1 MAEDI
6 SDQPAVQE
14 RANGDGSWAVK
25 SEDLG
30 SQTTFTF
37 VRRSDLGQP
46 STPPTPVD
54 HPEDSTD
61 TVSEADD
68 RNDTPTNHPPRLHPR
83 FSRAFSLPQ
92 LGRLQN
98 PHRAGQRPT
107 LIARPTD
114 PGTQF
119 FELSLELA
127 DMVQMAIQTLL
138 QISPPQVLEPTREQF
153 SACALSVPTPSM
165 SAMFTAMRNLNYF
178 SANMATFCQEPPDE
192 MLGSGPTGLIAHT
205 SFDLGELMQSV
216 GDVMSGAAAE
226 AGVDLVLYH
235 GDLSLKYAW
244 VSGSESGLTVALSHV
259 LRQIMSVARPGD
271 SIEVGLFIGFA
282 PAPGQEITISDELIT
297 ADAITSSPTSED
309 GPIHCTIQIAH
320 KFAQSNPY
328 TPQSEPESRAEPHF
342 SGLILRRLLRQ
353 IGGSL
358 THDLP
363 SSTAG
368 RTCELSLTFDRAPAG
383 TVDTSPAGTPGTTE
397 PTLEELRAFA
407 DTLKG
412 AKVALYASSKGSFAQ
427 HVTRYL
433 ADWGMDVSHMSADGD
448 ADEVSSPPSPTTP
461 SVLDPG
467 AAKAEASKVPVD
479 PQRPSFVFID
489 DNVEILKERL
499 NALRV
504 EQPYP
509 LTLNPKARSER
520 PPLVHHQDARPTV
533 PHPLHSR
540 RSTTQVPRVM
550 SASPMPP
557 PFSPL
562 STTTSVV
569 IVHFTS
575 LANFKVVKDVLQSV
589 LSSYS
594 SPIPEVMIVP
604 KPAGPQR
611 VLTQLHMA
619 VTRPPVDP
627 FFSPI
632 ATSPATPASSSSFM
646 GHSYLHSQ
654 TSNRSPRPPSARS
667 NSDRSSRSGTKELL
681 ERATAGLPPPSPLG
695 MSHTNSNGSEYFSSE
710 DAVHLGAGAVQ
721 LGSTPSSGLLI
732 SSPPGQPAGIFFSP
746 RAKTNAAAPAARK
759 ASFGPPMERDRGQL
773 GMPTSSSR
781 RSSGSGQRITSA
793 TLTDNPTFS
802 SLHEVGAG
810 VDRSP
815 RPPSRLAIPVPISPQ
830 TEPVRESVLI
840 PPPVARTESGEAA
853 AAQTGSG
860 SAASSPQMSSPTPTF
875 RRPMRRRTATPDIK
889 VLETAKKA
897 PDIDIVPPISVLIV
911 EDNVVN
917 QMQLAGFMRKKKL
930 KFQLANNGLEAV
942 EKWKTG
948 NFDLILMDIQMPVMD
963 GIDATKEIRRLE
975 KLNAAEGYPP
985 VSPSSVSSP
994 TSATSTLNATTPS
1007 IAGAS
1012 PYRSSVIIV
1021 AQTASSLN
1029 SDRVK
1034 ALAAGCNDFL
1044 TKPVNHHWL
1053 NNKVTEWGSIKAL
1066 QMWADMPPLGGG
1078 PQSPFSVAQAKEV
1091 ADRLHVPE
1099 RGLLRR
1105 AAAKLETKVQAE
1117 CGVEKDKEEV
1127 ALEAAVPVSSV
1138 QDTHFLDTPSPIE
1151 GEPAFFCGGR
1161 GAHFPI
1167 ADAVKVD
1174 ETATDAAEGVP
1185 PDTPSPPSDFPPVR
1199 TALPVDDVDG
1209 ESDFF
1214 VSTRGWRGSGPVAEA
1229 AIKAGGAGASAS
1241 GGARPRVR
1249 VDYPAGVEDR
1259 EWRGYG
1265 RTDRIELSGVL
1276 TADVQSDPD
1285 DPSTHAKA
1293 DGDARQDNVVNQMQ
1307 LAGFMRKKKLK
1318 FQVADNGLDAVE
1330 KWKTGNFD
1338 LILMDIQMPVMD
1350 GIDATKEIR
1359 RLEKLNAAE
1368 GYPPVSLASPTS
1380 ATSGLSSTSPYR
1392 SVTIIALTASS
1403 LNSDRVKALAAGC
1416 NDFLTK
1422 PVNHRWLNNK
1432 VMEWGSI
1439 KALQMWADV
1448 PPPGGDSQSPLSV
1461 AKAKEVAD
1469 RLHVPE
1475 RGLNKRAA
1483 AKPETKT
1490 QAECGV
1496 ENDQEEIALG
1506 AVPVSSDTIKVEVA
1520 TDVSEG
1526 VPLDASPPSDIP
1538 SVR

>member
-1 MAEDI
+1 MAEDTN
-6 SDQPAVQE
+6 DQPAVQD
-14 RANGDGSWAVK
+14 RANGDGSWPAK

-37 VRRSDLGQP
+37 VRRNDLGQP
-46 STPPTPVD
+46 STPPTEESD
-54 HPEDSTD
+54 T
-61 TVSEADD
+61 TVSEAED
-68 RNDTPTNHPPRLHPR
+68 RNETPTNHPPRLHPR
-83 FSRAFSLPQ
+83 FTRAFSVPQ

-98 PHRAGQRPT
+98 PHRTGQRPT
-107 LIARPTD
+107 LTAHPTD

-119 FELSLELA
+119 YELSLELA

-178 SANMATFCQEPPDE
+178 SANMAAFCQEPLE
-192 MLGSGPTGLIAHT
+192 EVLGPGPTGLIAHT
-205 SFDLGELMQSV
+205 SFDLGELLQSV

-226 AGVDLVLYH
+226 TGVDLVLYH

-259 LRQIMSVARPGD
+259 LRQIMSVARAGD

-282 PAPGQEITISDELIT
+282 PAPGQEITISDELVT
-297 ADAITSSPTSED
+297 ADAITASPTTED

-328 TPQSEPESRAEPHF
+328 MPESEPESRAEPHF

-368 RTCELSLTFDRAPAG
+368 RTCELSLAFDRAPAG
-383 TVDTSPAGTPGTTE
+383 TMDASPAGTPGAAE
-397 PTLEELRAFA
+397 PTLEELTAFA
-407 DTLKG
+407 ETLKG

-448 ADEVSSPPSPTTP
+448 ADEVSSPPSSTTP

-467 AAKAEASKVPVD
+467 TAKEETSKVPVD

-489 DNVEILKERL
+489 DNVEVLKERL

-509 LTLNPKARSER
+509 LTLNPKRPER
-520 PPLVHHQDARPTV
+520 PPLVHHQDARPPV

-557 PFSPL
+557 SFIPS
-562 STTTSVV
+562 STTSSVV

-589 LSSYS
+589 FSSYS

-632 ATSPATPASSSSFM
+632 ATSPATPASSSSFI
-646 GHSYLHSQ
+646 GHSYLH
-654 TSNRSPRPPSARS
+654 TLNRSPRPPSARS
-667 NSDRSSRSGTKELL
+667 NSDRSSRSGTKEMLL
-681 ERATAGLPPPSPLG
+681 ERAAAGFPPPSPLG
-695 MSHTNSNGSEYFSSE
+695 MSHTNSNGSEYFSE

-746 RAKTNAAAPAARK
+746 RAKTNAATPAAK
-759 ASFGPPMERDRGQL
+759 KGSFGPPMERDRGQL

-781 RSSGSGQRITSA
+781 RSSGTGQRISSA
-793 TLTDNPTFS
+793 TLPDNPTFS

-810 VDRSP
+810 VERSP
-815 RPPSRLAIPVPISPQ
+815 RPPSRLVLPVPMPQ
-830 TEPVRESVLI
+830 AEPVPEPVLI
-840 PPPVARTESGEAA
+840 PPAAVRTESGEAA
-853 AAQTGSG
+853 TAQTGSN
-860 SAASSPQMSSPTPTF
+860 SAASSPQMSSPTATF

-963 GIDATKEIRRLE
+963 GIEATKEIRRLE

-985 VSPSSVSSP
+985 VTPSSVPSP
-994 TSATSTLNATTPS
+994 TSATSTLIATTPY

-1029 SDRVK
+1029 TDRVK

-1066 QMWADMPPLGGG
+1066 QMWADMPPPGGG
-1078 PQSPFSVAQAKEV
+1078 SQSPLSMAQTKEI

-1099 RGLLRR
+1099 RGLIRR
-1105 AAAKLETKVQAE
+1105 AAAKPETNAQAE
-1117 CGVEKDKEEV
+1117 PGLEKEEV
-1127 ALEAAVPVSSV
+1127 ALETAVPV

-1151 GEPAFFCGGR
+1151 
-1161 GAHFPI
+1161 
-1167 ADAVKVD
+1167 DTLKVD
-1174 ETATDAAEGVP
+1174 EAVTDAADGVP
-1185 PDTPSPPSDFPPVR
+1185 PD
-1199 TALPVDDVDG
+1199 
-1209 ESDFF
+1209 
-1214 VSTRGWRGSGPVAEA
+1214 A
-1229 AIKAGGAGASAS
+1229 A
-1241 GGARPRVR
+1241 P
-1249 VDYPAGVEDR
+1249 
-1259 EWRGYG
+1259 
-1265 RTDRIELSGVL
+1265 
-1276 TADVQSDPD
+1276 
-1285 DPSTHAKA
+1285 
-1293 DGDARQDNVVNQMQ
+1293 
-1307 LAGFMRKKKLK
+1307 
-1318 FQVADNGLDAVE
+1318 
-1330 KWKTGNFD
+1330 
-1338 LILMDIQMPVMD
+1338 
-1350 GIDATKEIR
+1350 
-1359 RLEKLNAAE
+1359 
-1368 GYPPVSLASPTS
+1368 
-1380 ATSGLSSTSPYR
+1380 
-1392 SVTIIALTASS
+1392 
-1403 LNSDRVKALAAGC
+1403 
-1416 NDFLTK
+1416 
-1422 PVNHRWLNNK
+1422 
-1432 VMEWGSI
+1432 
-1439 KALQMWADV
+1439 
-1448 PPPGGDSQSPLSV
+1448 
-1461 AKAKEVAD
+1461 
-1469 RLHVPE
+1469 
-1475 RGLNKRAA
+1475 
-1483 AKPETKT
+1483 
-1490 QAECGV
+1490 
-1496 ENDQEEIALG
+1496 
-1506 AVPVSSDTIKVEVA
+1506 
-1520 TDVSEG
+1520 
-1526 VPLDASPPSDIP
+1526 PPSDIP
-1538 SVR
+1538 PIR